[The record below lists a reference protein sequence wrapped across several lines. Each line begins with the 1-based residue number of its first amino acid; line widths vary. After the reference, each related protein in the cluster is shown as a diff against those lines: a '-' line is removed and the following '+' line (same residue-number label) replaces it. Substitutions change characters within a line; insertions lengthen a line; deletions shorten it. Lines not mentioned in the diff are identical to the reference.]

1 MILTVKN
8 RKHAEAIVQHCTD
21 NAMAIEATMGLW
33 NHLVYI
39 FKHIEILELLLVES
53 NEVLRSASQVADR
66 YGRETNWQTLQTKLS
81 EVLGKQHKL
90 TNKIRNR
97 AADEAESAP
106 KAPNK
111 QSDEI
116 IDKILETIDLLLGN
130 QEYLSRIGT
139 VKILTDIKGIIGR

>member
-1 MILTVKN
+1 MILTEKN

-81 EVLGKQHKL
+81 EVLGNQHKL
-90 TNKIRNR
+90 MNEIRNR
-97 AADEAESAP
+97 AADKAESAP
-106 KAPNK
+106 KAPNTASREICPSCDGSGDLRDGDK
-111 QSDEI
+111 QAW
-116 IDKILETIDLLLGN
+116 DLACPAC
-130 QEYLSRIGT
+130 SGT
-139 VKILTDIKGIIGR
+139 GKLQA